1 MAGDA
6 IATLNMTV
14 VRPFGHRAQESGND
28 PFHAR
33 HGLRSDA
40 IIVSYA
46 LRPTGTIMLRYNRAA
61 IFLHWAIAALL
72 AFQISVGWALEG
84 LGARGF
90 SLYQLHKSV
99 GITVLA
105 LTLVRVAV
113 RYWKPRPA
121 KLEGGWQG
129 ALSSAV
135 HIGLY
140 AFMLGAPLTGWALV
154 STAKVKVPTLIFGII
169 PLPHLPLP
177 ASAHGLAEN
186 GHGLLAWIGI
196 ALFLLHVAGALRHH
210 VLMRDGLIW
219 RMVPGRS
226 TALLVALPALILVGF
241 GLGRVILPAPHAAP
255 VPTPVADD
263 AGNASMPENIAEAAN
278 AATPADNDSSN
289 DSGNVAQAIAEAPV
303 GPPPAWTVQPGGRIG
318 FSVGNDGESISGSF
332 AKWTAKIVIDP
343 DHPQSADIA
352 VTIDMASAS
361 VGDAYKDGML
371 PGDEFFGV
379 AAHPTATFIAK
390 GAESTGPGRYRAS
403 GTLTLKGVSKPQ
415 TIRFALSGKD
425 ATRKVSGSATVA
437 RTPFKVGNGDSSAG
451 LGPNVAVTFDF
462 TAKQK

>member
-1 MAGDA
+1 M
-6 IATLNMTV
+6 
-14 VRPFGHRAQESGND
+14 Q
-28 PFHAR
+28 
-33 HGLRSDA
+33 
-40 IIVSYA
+40 
-46 LRPTGTIMLRYNRAA
+46 RYSRAA

-72 AFQISVGWALEG
+72 AFQIAVGWALED

-90 SLYQLHKSV
+90 ALYQLHKSV

-105 LTLVRVAV
+105 LTLVRIGV

-129 ALSSAV
+129 ALASGV

-154 STAKVKVPTLIFGII
+154 STGKVKLPTLLFGVI

-177 ASAHGLAEN
+177 ASAHALAEN
-186 GHGLLAWIGI
+186 GHGLLAWLGI
-196 ALFLLHVAGALRHH
+196 ALVLLHVAGALRHH

-226 TALLVALPALILVGF
+226 TALLIALPALILVGF
-241 GLGRVILPAPHAAP
+241 VAGRAILPGPQAAPAAAP
-255 VPTPVADD
+255 VVSEPDEAAEPANVAE
-263 AGNASMPENIAEAAN
+263 AVNAAASADTVAAN
-278 AATPADNDSSN
+278 AS
-289 DSGNVAQAIAEAPV
+289 EAAVDEPV
-303 GPPPAWTVQPGGRIG
+303 GPPPTWTVQPGGRIG
-318 FSVGNDGESISGSF
+318 FSVGNDGETISGSF
-332 AKWTAKIVIDP
+332 SKWTAQIVIDP
-343 DHPQSADIA
+343 DHPDSADIK

-379 AAHPTATFIAK
+379 AAHPTAIFVAK
-390 GAESTGPGRYRAS
+390 GAEATGPNAYRAR

-415 TIRFALSGKD
+415 TIRFRLSGKNVAGKD
-425 ATRKVSGSATVA
+425 ATRTVSGSATIA
-437 RTPFKVGNGDSSAG
+437 RAPFGVGNGDSSTG
-451 LGPNVAVTFDF
+451 LGPQVALTFAF
-462 TAKQK
+462 TAKRKD